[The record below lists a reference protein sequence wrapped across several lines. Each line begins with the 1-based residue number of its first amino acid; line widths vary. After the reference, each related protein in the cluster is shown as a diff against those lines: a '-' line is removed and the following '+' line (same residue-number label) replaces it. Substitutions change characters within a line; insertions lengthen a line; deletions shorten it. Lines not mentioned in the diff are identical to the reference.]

1 MNEPVAGASMAAIEY
16 VHDAA
21 ETAHRPSNRGAG
33 AMLFIITFAILA
45 VGVEVLWLGFLM
57 WLVVWAI
64 F

>member
-1 MNEPVAGASMAAIEY
+1 MNEPVGTASMAAIEY
-16 VHDAA
+16 ANEAV

-45 VGVEVLWLGFLM
+45 VGVEVLWLSFLI
-57 WLVVWAI
+57 WLFIWTI